1 MRKRLRASLLR
12 SGVSS
17 LLILLLVGCRLWPYG
32 FAGGGLPAN
41 IKTIAV
47 LAFDNETPVSDLP
60 RDITERLRDQLRSRL
75 GLREA
80 PENRANAV
88 VTGTI
93 LRYDPDIPIGFSA
106 DPSRATSARRKLQI
120 TVDISIIDQASGKA
134 LLERRGL
141 VAEGEYPES
150 GELAGRRQAIE
161 KLIDEIV
168 RGVQSQW

>member
-1 MRKRLRASLLR
+1 MLR
-12 SGVSS
+12 SGARS
-17 LLILLLVGCRLWPYG
+17 LLVLFLVGCRLWPYG
-32 FAGGGLPAN
+32 FAGGGLPSH
-41 IKTIAV
+41 IRTVAV
-47 LAFDNETPVSDLP
+47 LAFDNETAIPDLP
-60 RDITERLRDQLRSRL
+60 RDITESLRRELQSRL

-80 PENRANAV
+80 PENRAHAV

-106 DPSRATSARRKLQI
+106 DPDRATTARRKLQL
-120 TVDISIIDQASGKA
+120 TVDISIVDQGSGKT

-141 VAEGEYPES
+141 VAEGEYAES
-150 GELAGRRQAIE
+150 AEITGRRQAIE